1 MKTEPTE
8 PRALPANGARA
19 GAGHPAPGAGRPTA
33 RDVARIA
40 GVAVG
45 TVSRVV
51 NGVPSVRQDARDK
64 VLAAIAQLGWKPN
77 VAAQHMR
84 GRATRLVGF
93 IFSDIRNPL
102 YASMIKGA
110 EDVLSRHGY
119 VLVVSSSDGLP
130 EREIAL
136 IDLFDQRQ
144 ADGLIFSISQES
156 HPGVQERL
164 SQAGFPFI
172 MLEREVALPA
182 SAVGADHD
190 SGTRHAT
197 RYLLDLGHQRIAL
210 LSGGRDNRV
219 GRDRLKGFVE
229 AHEAAGVPL
238 DPGLV
243 RHESFADEYGFRQTQ
258 LLLEQP
264 DPPTAL
270 IVLGQHL
277 LRGMLRAVRLKGI
290 AIPGQLSLI
299 VSNDSELAQLAT
311 PAISV
316 IRYDAYALG
325 REAAQLLLQR
335 LREGPAWTPTRI
347 EVPTEF
353 VLRDSCAAP
362 PRREAPPVSPTS
374 PRARRP

>member
-1 MKTEPTE
+1 MHG
-8 PRALPANGARA
+8 ALPLDLA
-19 GAGHPAPGAGRPTA
+19 PALHGSTKMTEVETKKPTGRPTA
-33 RDVARIA
+33 RDVAQLA
-40 GVAVG
+40 GVAIG

-51 NGVPSVRQDARDK
+51 NGVPSVRPDAREK
-64 VLAAIAQLGWKPN
+64 VLAAIAQLAWKPN
-77 VAAQHMR
+77 AAAQNMR
-84 GRATRLVGF
+84 GRASRIIGF

-110 EDVLSRHGY
+110 EDVLTRHGY
-119 VLVVSSSDGLP
+119 ILVVSSSDGLP

-136 IDLFDQRQ
+136 LDLFDQRQ

-156 HPGVQERL
+156 HPDVRERL
-164 SQAGFPFI
+164 SQTSYPFI

-182 SAVGADHD
+182 GAVGADHD

-197 RYLLDLGHQRIAL
+197 RYLLDLGHRRIAL

-219 GRDRLKGFVE
+219 GRDRLKGFVQ
-229 AHEAAGVPL
+229 AHEDAGVTL
-238 DPGLV
+238 DRTLV

-258 LLLEQP
+258 LLLEQAS
-264 DPPTAL
+264 PPTAI

-277 LRGMLRAVRLKGI
+277 LRGVLRAVRIKGI
-290 AIPGQLSLI
+290 AIPQQLSLI

-335 LREGPAWTPTRI
+335 LREGPSWTPTRI

-362 PRREAPPVSPTS
+362 QRHASPVSLPHK
-374 PRARRP
+374 P